1 MNTKTKNTRQLR
13 SYRPGFLLSPLGWLV
28 GRLSNSLAH
37 EPDLLPLLF
46 ELEPH
51 AMHMLGIAI
60 ALGCDELVPATF
72 FRQAPRA
79 VIEQALGY
87 WPEGIE
93 RLVQVLPAMAL
104 SPAEYRAVPILLR
117 DPAIAKFLQHQREI
131 DGSMITGLS
140 ALPLPL
146 RRPPIFKLFGR
157 LEGMDRFVE
166 GLRFLSV
173 RAGRTLEEIENELA
187 VLDQVEQV
195 TAKITHFVDC
205 LPLPASS
212 PPPSIGPFCRID
224 APAEIRTLAK
234 AWHNCLADYVYSV
247 DEGTAAVYL
256 SDGSSAVAFVSRFGR
271 LGWLLGQ
278 IKGPDNIDIEPI
290 LLTGHQNA
298 FYEVGIPSSTQ
309 VAAIRDLIL
318 QARWPAS

>member
-1 MNTKTKNTRQLR
+1 MNTKTENTRPLR
-13 SYRPGFLLSPLGWLV
+13 SYRPGFLLSPLGWLAE
-28 GRLSNSLAH
+28 RLSNSLAQ
-37 EPDLLPLLF
+37 EPDLPSLLF

-51 AMHMLGIAI
+51 GMHMLGIAI
-60 ALGCDELVPATF
+60 AHGCDESVLATL

-79 VIEQALGY
+79 LVEQAIGY
-87 WPEGIE
+87 WPEGLE
-93 RLVQVLPAMAL
+93 RLVQVLSAVAL

-131 DGSMITGLS
+131 NGSMITGLS
-140 ALPLPL
+140 ALPLSL

-166 GLRFLSV
+166 GLTFLSV
-173 RAGRTLEEIENELA
+173 RGGRALTEIEKELA
-187 VLDQVEQV
+187 LLDQVEQV
-195 TAKITHFVDC
+195 TAKIAHLVDC
-205 LPLPASS
+205 LPLPVSS
-212 PPPSIGPFCRID
+212 PPPSVGPFCRID

-256 SDGSSAVAFVSRFGR
+256 SNRTSAVAFVSRFGR
-271 LGWLLGQ
+271 LGWLLVQ
-278 IKGPDNIDIEPI
+278 IKGPGNIDIEPI
-290 LLTGHQNA
+290 FLTGHQKA
-298 FYEVGIPSSTQ
+298 FYEVGIPLSTQ